1 MDCSIMSSL
10 VLYASG
16 IVVFVHGLIHLMG
29 LVAYWQIAEIQELPY
44 KTTLLDGRWN
54 LGEAGI
60 RFFGMLWPVAAIGFA
75 VAAYGLVTQQDWW
88 RAVMLSTTLLSLV
101 ITLLD
106 WKVAFLGAVFNV
118 VIVAVVFLAPGL
130 FVLAA
135 SQGNG

>member
-1 MDCSIMSSL
+1 MSSL

-54 LGEAGI
+54 LGETGI
-60 RFFGMLWPVAAIGFA
+60 RFFGVLWPVAAIGFA

-118 VIVAVVFLAPGL
+118 VIVAVVILAPGL

>member
-1 MDCSIMSSL
+1 MSSL